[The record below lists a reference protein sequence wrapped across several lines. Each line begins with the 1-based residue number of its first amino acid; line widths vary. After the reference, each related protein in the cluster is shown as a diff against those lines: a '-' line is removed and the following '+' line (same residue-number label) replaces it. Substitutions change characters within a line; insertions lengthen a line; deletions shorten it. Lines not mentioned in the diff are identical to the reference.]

1 MFGNF
6 KSKKGSRG
14 SSGKE
19 DSSTFTHWQTPWAWR
34 DEDATYVGWNKDVW
48 LYREIDVNPLTWEDP
63 STRLSVGNQMTSI
76 LNEIGYTS
84 KDMGGGI
91 ASLSFNRQ
99 VHIVSV
105 MWDDVPQISD
115 DTTYELREFI
125 RSSVD
130 FLVPRKAV
138 VIGVKLRSSAA
149 SNAVKNAGGSPL
161 QILKNLTTNALG
173 ENIPDLAPFLNDKT
187 AMDEIFRRNGARLP
201 KNEILNQVESWY
213 NFGKGVAVEML
224 EAKDVIYVDNEM
236 DRIEFAAVRSF
247 NNPVQHAPNF
257 EWLLSASTHPSGT
270 SLVSVRGELEP
281 STVAR
286 SRSRRAQRKVM
297 GQIEEERATGD
308 LEKIEDTIT
317 YNLAQTVENFFVG
330 NSEPLLS
337 NCSIIMAR
345 RDDNSD
351 ETYIDFLRNNF
362 DIDVVPLIHR
372 QMPALDE
379 TLPCSSM
386 RINPFLQDIS
396 IGMISYAGMQ
406 GFSNLGDKSGIFLGL
421 NDPDYTTCWLDPLG
435 APKANKPPAM
445 GIFGEPGSGKTYAAQ
460 MIATQ
465 AKLSGLQVIFV
476 NPKGYDSLSP
486 FAEYAGGT
494 VVKMSTIEDQPGFF
508 DPFGY
513 APPDMAAEIASS
525 FILTVLGNN
534 GISGMGFTSEQEL
547 ALSTGLKKAAAVSVK
562 CVGQALEF
570 VEDIKVR
577 KMVMDQV
584 KASSMFSLG
593 ISMTPRQFSFNSGAG
608 LTLIEFDRKLPLPE
622 KSKIASSYSRDERI
636 ALATI
641 RLVTR
646 ASLEML
652 AQSKGGVFILDE
664 AWTFL
669 GSADGLSTIEQ
680 LGREGRSLN
689 ILPIFITQRIADLV
703 KEGVDMESYMSRVLV
718 LKLTDENEARAALKL
733 CRLEAT
739 QDRINWLRSAGPR
752 RASEGMDA
760 IPARGLHRDLNDRHA
775 AVMLGPVP
783 PEAHDAF
790 TTNPEERAKLAAQK
804 LASGNDEKI

>member
-547 ALSTGLKKAAAVSVK
+547 ALSTGLKKSG
-562 CVGQALEF
+562 CSFGQ
-570 VEDIKVR
+570 
-577 KMVMDQV
+577 MCW
-584 KASSMFSLG
+584 SSF
-593 ISMTPRQFSFNSGAG
+593 R
-608 LTLIEFDRKLPLPE
+608 
-622 KSKIASSYSRDERI
+622 
-636 ALATI
+636 
-641 RLVTR
+641 VC
-646 ASLEML
+646 
-652 AQSKGGVFILDE
+652 
-664 AWTFL
+664 
-669 GSADGLSTIEQ
+669 
-680 LGREGRSLN
+680 GR
-689 ILPIFITQRIADLV
+689 
-703 KEGVDMESYMSRVLV
+703 Y
-718 LKLTDENEARAALKL
+718 
-733 CRLEAT
+733 
-739 QDRINWLRSAGPR
+739 
-752 RASEGMDA
+752 
-760 IPARGLHRDLNDRHA
+760 
-775 AVMLGPVP
+775 
-783 PEAHDAF
+783 
-790 TTNPEERAKLAAQK
+790 
-804 LASGNDEKI
+804 